1 MVGVPESSF
10 SFWASKFLAK
20 GYKVGKVEQVETALG
35 AEMRVA
41 ASKEK
46 GAKTAEKGLVRRV
59 LNKVFTN
66 GTLVD
71 GDFLVDE
78 EAGHCISIRVCNS
91 KIIPKL
97 NLLTLHRSKART
109 RSDLPFLT
117 ARRRSSTS
125 AHSKTMYVVQ
135 NSKPFSASYG
145 RRSWYIPKLAQVLN
159 LAFDQNSSQS
169 QGNFSSATSR
179 LLKTILPGRCIWTCL
194 RTVEGYDYEATLN
207 ELKALYP
214 PKKDDETA
222 VADLPEAIHSL
233 VDNECAIMA
242 LGAMIWYLR
251 QLNID
256 KALLSARNFNIYDPL
271 RKGQAL
277 LLDGQT
283 LAHIEVSSCSD
294 KRIGTVQLR
303 VAFRY
308 S

>member
-46 GAKTAEKGLVRRV
+46 GTKTAEKGLVRRV

-78 EAGHCISIRVCNS
+78 EAGHCISIRVCDS
-91 KIIPKL
+91 KIITKL
-97 NLLTLHRSKART
+97 NLMTLYRSKART
-109 RSDLPFLT
+109 RSDWPFLT

-125 AHSKTMYVVQ
+125 AHSRMMYVVP
-135 NSKPFSASYG
+135 NSKLFSASCG
-145 RRSWYIPKLAQVLN
+145 RRSWSIPRLVRVIS
-159 LAFDQNSSQS
+159 LAFDWNSYQS
-169 QGNFSSATSR
+169 QGNLSNATTR
-179 LLKTILPGRCIWTCL
+179 LLKTLLPGRCIWTCL
-194 RTVEGYDYEATLN
+194 RTVEGYDYEGTLE
-207 ELKALYP
+207 ELKKLYR
-214 PKKDDETA
+214 PKDDDETA

-233 VDNECAIMA
+233 VEADVGPYRSEFFGWI
-242 LGAMIWYLR
+242 R
-251 QLNID
+251 E
-256 KALLSARNFNIYDPL
+256 K
-271 RKGQAL
+271 
-277 LLDGQT
+277 
-283 LAHIEVSSCSD
+283 E
-294 KRIGTVQLR
+294 
-303 VAFRY
+303 RY